1 MSYPQSS
8 PEILP
13 NNVAGQAA
21 SKGPAVVVRSIRF
34 QPPTVVDNTPQ
45 TVVEIGKLEKPL
57 AVAQREASL
66 AICEIVEKTA

>member
-34 QPPTVVDNTPQ
+34 QPPTVVNDDPH
-45 TVVEIGKLEKPL
+45 TVVKEWKLKKPL